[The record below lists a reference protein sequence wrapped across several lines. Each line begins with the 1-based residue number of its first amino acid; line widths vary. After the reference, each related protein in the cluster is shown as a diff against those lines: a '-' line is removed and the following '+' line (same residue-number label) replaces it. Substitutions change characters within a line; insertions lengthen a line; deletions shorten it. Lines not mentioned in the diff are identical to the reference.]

1 MEFINMPQ
9 NERRHLTTN
18 VPCAG
23 AILAN
28 ASVVSSYRLAK
39 KGDLDVIQLGGKKV
53 VPVAWLEVKLG
64 LKPGELDSRIDA
76 WLSENGY
83 VEFFDKH
90 HARRSKQRGS

>member
-1 MEFINMPQ
+1 MEFSNMPQ

-28 ASVVSSYRLAK
+28 ASRGTAYELAK
-39 KGDLDVIQLGGKKV
+39 TGDLEVIRLGAKKV
-53 VPVAWLEVKLG
+53 VPVAWLEAKLG
-64 LKPGELDSRIDA
+64 LRPGELDSRIDA

-83 VEFFDKH
+83 VEFFDKQH
-90 HARRSKQRGS
+90 LRRSKQRG